1 MMDFHVHTCFC
12 DGKNSPEEMVL
23 AAIKLKM
30 EKIGLV
36 YHSYVPFDEESCIK
50 KGNETAFCDEIDRLL
65 EKYRG
70 KIELFKGVEKDYF
83 SDTSDSGCDYVIGS
97 VHYIKIGGEYFSVDE
112 SAEKFK
118 ALAQNTFGGDY
129 YALAEEYFRLVS
141 DVVDKTKAALIGH
154 FDLVSKFNEG
164 GRFFDETDARY
175 TDCAFRA
182 IEKLV
187 KYGVLF
193 EINTGAVSRGYR
205 KTPYPNAA
213 FIRKIESLGGKFIWS
228 SDAHCAENLCFGFEN
243 RYDG

>member
-50 KGNETAFCDEIDRLL
+50 KGNETAFCDEIDRLR

-97 VHYIKIGGEYFSVDE
+97 VHYISPEQARGEKTDE
-112 SAEKFK
+112 KTGRPMACRSFADI
-118 ALAQNTFGGDY
+118 FGQ
-129 YALAEEYFRLVS
+129 R
-141 DVVDKTKAALIGH
+141 
-154 FDLVSKFNEG
+154 
-164 GRFFDETDARY
+164 
-175 TDCAFRA
+175 
-182 IEKLV
+182 
-187 KYGVLF
+187 
-193 EINTGAVSRGYR
+193 
-205 KTPYPNAA
+205 TPN
-213 FIRKIESLGGKFIWS
+213 S
-228 SDAHCAENLCFGFEN
+228 SSP
-243 RYDG
+243 

>member
-1 MMDFHVHTCFC
+1 
-12 DGKNSPEEMVL
+12 MVL

-50 KGNETAFCDEIDRLL
+50 KENETAFCDEIDRLR

-141 DVVDKTKAALIGH
+141 DVVDKT
-154 FDLVSKFNEG
+154 
-164 GRFFDETDARY
+164 
-175 TDCAFRA
+175 
-182 IEKLV
+182 
-187 KYGVLF
+187 
-193 EINTGAVSRGYR
+193 
-205 KTPYPNAA
+205 
-213 FIRKIESLGGKFIWS
+213 
-228 SDAHCAENLCFGFEN
+228 
-243 RYDG
+243 